1 MEIKKLL
8 KKTTYTHFNNSFH
21 YISNCFFI
29 KVIFFVS
36 STGQNPKWFSYRL
49 ACISPLLKFYSNL
62 QNCST
67 KWIETW
73 HRHSFGKENIQ
84 ICKLLWGRKLECTV
98 YRYLYIP
105 VHWTSSG
112 GDFCLLSK
120 YCFLMVFVKE
130 MVMLYNFSKQTK
142 IENSYTNK
150 DDMNQKEKE
159 LEAHYRLQLNRKL
172 DEINNYLEQQA
183 RARERL
189 DNSRDESEYKIKDAK
204 RKLEVRKILIYQY
217 YDIFSLLV
225 LIQLLLK

>member
-1 MEIKKLL
+1 
-8 KKTTYTHFNNSFH
+8 
-21 YISNCFFI
+21 
-29 KVIFFVS
+29 
-36 STGQNPKWFSYRL
+36 
-49 ACISPLLKFYSNL
+49 
-62 QNCST
+62 
-67 KWIETW
+67 
-73 HRHSFGKENIQ
+73 
-84 ICKLLWGRKLECTV
+84 
-98 YRYLYIP
+98 
-105 VHWTSSG
+105 
-112 GDFCLLSK
+112 
-120 YCFLMVFVKE
+120 MVFVKE

>member
-1 MEIKKLL
+1 
-8 KKTTYTHFNNSFH
+8 
-21 YISNCFFI
+21 
-29 KVIFFVS
+29 
-36 STGQNPKWFSYRL
+36 
-49 ACISPLLKFYSNL
+49 
-62 QNCST
+62 
-67 KWIETW
+67 
-73 HRHSFGKENIQ
+73 
-84 ICKLLWGRKLECTV
+84 
-98 YRYLYIP
+98 
-105 VHWTSSG
+105 
-112 GDFCLLSK
+112 
-120 YCFLMVFVKE
+120 MVFVKE

-142 IENSYTNK
+142 IENSYVNK

>member
-1 MEIKKLL
+1 
-8 KKTTYTHFNNSFH
+8 
-21 YISNCFFI
+21 
-29 KVIFFVS
+29 
-36 STGQNPKWFSYRL
+36 
-49 ACISPLLKFYSNL
+49 
-62 QNCST
+62 
-67 KWIETW
+67 
-73 HRHSFGKENIQ
+73 
-84 ICKLLWGRKLECTV
+84 
-98 YRYLYIP
+98 
-105 VHWTSSG
+105 
-112 GDFCLLSK
+112 
-120 YCFLMVFVKE
+120 MVFVKE

-142 IENSYTNK
+142 IENSYVNK

-204 RKLEVRKILIYQY
+204 RKLEVRKKLIYQY